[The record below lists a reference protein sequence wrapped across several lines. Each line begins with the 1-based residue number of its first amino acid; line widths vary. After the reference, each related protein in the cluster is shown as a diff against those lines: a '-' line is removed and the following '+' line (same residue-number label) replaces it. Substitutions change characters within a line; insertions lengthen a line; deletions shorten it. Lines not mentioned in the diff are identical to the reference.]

1 MMGAAPGDT
10 RSRWYREPMMWLV
23 VGIPAVLVAASLVL
37 VAISVRV
44 GADEALPVDVR
55 RTAQIQQE
63 DLRADRA
70 AIDLGLRGT
79 LAIDARTGA
88 VEVRLAPLP
97 DSTATLALTLIHPS
111 RAAQDRRLTL
121 TRSGDRFLG
130 RVPLPLP
137 AAWTVQV
144 AAADGAWRVAGRF
157 ERGRIEVPLAPKLSE
172 GR

>member
-157 ERGRIEVPLAPKLSE
+157 ESGRIEAPLAPKLSE

>member
-1 MMGAAPGDT
+1 MMGAAPGNT
-10 RSRWYREPMMWLV
+10 RSRWYHEPMMWLV

-37 VAISVRV
+37 VSISVLDV
-44 GADEALPVDVR
+44 SDKALPVDVR

-97 DSTATLALTLIHPS
+97 DSTATLALTL
-111 RAAQDRRLTL
+111 
-121 TRSGDRFLG
+121 
-130 RVPLPLP
+130 P

-157 ERGRIEVPLAPKLSE
+157 ERGRIEVPLAPKLSV